1 MLGLSWD
8 HEGNR
13 GFGTQHAL
21 GTFVLLA
28 VAFLVMVRFA
38 FKNG

>member
-1 MLGLSWD
+1 MFGLSWD

-21 GTFVLLA
+21 GFGVLAAL
-28 VAFLVMVRFA
+28 AFLILVRFA